1 MLCKRG
7 LSRHAV
13 PVCPCLC
20 LSITFVHSVKTNK
33 DMFKMLSTSG
43 SQGIVVFLHQTAWR
57 YSARNSL
64 NEGVKYDTIVCI
76 QRAVK
81 D

>member
-1 MLCKRG
+1 
-7 LSRHAV
+7 
-13 PVCPCLC
+13 
-20 LSITFVHSVKTNK
+20 
-33 DMFKMLSTSG
+33 MFSTSG

-81 D
+81 DWRVASLVHQMQMG